1 MGDFGNSEECGDFGE
16 SGECDDSGDFGSS
29 GDSCDSLKSS
39 DSGEWGKLGGN
50 RDFGNSGEYCCS
62 GETCE
67 PELLGD
73 SGNVEEL
80 LVFMIVVVFAILAI
94 FVWSKGSI
102 PLKRKLFLID
112 IQIYEVDI
120 WQRLFRI
127 SFW

>member
-1 MGDFGNSEECGDFGE
+1 MIYWFWCKLGDFSNSEEC
-16 SGECDDSGDFGSS
+16 GDFGSS
-29 GDSCDSLKSS
+29 GDSCEWSDSLKSS